1 MYLQQL
7 VIQGL
12 KSFASKSVL
21 EFKPGIT
28 AIVGPNGSGKSNTA
42 DAVRWVLGEQSLKTL
57 RGKKSEDVIFAG
69 SDKKSRL
76 GFCQV
81 DMHLNN
87 EDRQAPIDY
96 GEIIITRK
104 IYRDGEGEYFINK
117 NKVRLQDI
125 LLLLAKSNFGQR
137 SYSIIS
143 QGMVDLFLAATPN
156 QRKEFFDE
164 AAGVRQYQLK
174 KEQAEHKLDL
184 TRENLSQA
192 ELLIQEIEP
201 RLRSLTRQVHRL
213 EKREEVQAELKN
225 VQHTYYTGQWHDLAA
240 QHEVEEKKF
249 HETDKK
255 RETVTKELDTIQA
268 HMHELALGTSRQE
281 EYDKLQREY
290 NQLSTEKNSL
300 LRDQAIIKGKI
311 AVSREQQGQYDLVW
325 LERRKEQLQASIS
338 ELDVSSAGHSGQ
350 AEKFSSHLA
359 EKEKTFQVVSSEI
372 QALSQSLQASRSRMA
387 NRKTVTIPEVA
398 KSIDQLFTEQQELL
412 NKIEQAQTLDEL
424 HAIKTTARAITSQ
437 LRHLAQKLRE
447 SGSGDPHEVIGLQDQ
462 IAKLLGHKE
471 TIATEINAI
480 KIKLQVHQEKE
491 SLHRAQITNLTD
503 ELAKISRDLTR
514 ASSSKTASE
523 LSRDIANDEKEISQK
538 INGIEAQLSKITEQI
553 ASFNQTEQKKKEE
566 VFKQQNVFSQKQQAL
581 NIITAELNG
590 IQISIA
596 KIETHQ
602 EDLAKEM
609 TDELTDDERARVKA
623 GPAVPPEPQLFEQI
637 QHLKKQ
643 IELIGGIDPQVA
655 EEYKTTKER
664 FDFLTTETADL
675 NKAMADLES
684 AIANL
689 NETIKEQFGKAFE
702 QINAQ
707 FGEYFKILFNGG
719 HASLSLVKEEP
730 KSPEEELKEMGEE
743 EEDEEGDDNEDAEE
757 EKKKNPLY
765 TKKVEKII
773 TGIDIHATP
782 PGKKLRGISMLSG
795 GERALTSI
803 ALICAIIHNNP
814 SPFVILDEV
823 DAALDESNSIRFA
836 SIVERLSKK
845 TQFIVI
851 THNRATMNKATIIY
865 GVTMSNDGASKLLS
879 IDMAEAEKVVNR

>member
-7 VIQGL
+7 VIQGF

-21 EFKPGIT
+21 EFKRGIT

-143 QGMVDLFLAATPN
+143 QGMVDLFLAATPS

-174 KEQAEHKLDL
+174 KEQAEHKLNL
-184 TRENLSQA
+184 TKENLNQA
-192 ELLIQEIEP
+192 QLLIQEIEP

-213 EKREEVQAELKN
+213 EKREEVQAELKD
-225 VQHTYYTGQWHDLAA
+225 VQHAYYTGQWHDLDK
-240 QHEVEEKKF
+240 QHGIEEKKF
-249 HETDKK
+249 NETDKK
-255 RETVTKELDTIQA
+255 RESITKELAAIQA
-268 HMHELALGTSRQE
+268 HMRELAMGTTRQE

-290 NQLSTEKNSL
+290 NWLTVEKNSL
-300 LRDQAIIKGKI
+300 LRDQAVIKGKI
-311 AVSREQQGQYDLVW
+311 TVNREQQGQYDLVW
-325 LERRKEQLQASIS
+325 LERRQEQLQTAIS
-338 ELDVSSAGHSGQ
+338 GLDKSSADHSAQ
-350 AEKFSSHLA
+350 AEKFSGHLV
-359 EKEKTFQVVSSEI
+359 EKEKAFLAISSEI
-372 QALSQSLQASRSRMA
+372 QTLNQNLQASRSRMA
-387 NRKTVTIPEVA
+387 NQKTIAIPEIA
-398 KSIDQLFTEQQELL
+398 QSIDQLLTGQQELL

-424 HAIKTTARAITSQ
+424 QAVKTTARAITSQ

-447 SGSGDPHEVIGLQDQ
+447 SGSGDPHEVISIQDQ

-471 TIATEINAI
+471 TIATEINSLQI
-480 KIKLQVHQEKE
+480 RLQVHQEKE
-491 SLHRAQITNLTD
+491 SLHRAQLKSLTD
-503 ELAKISRDLTR
+503 ELAKISRDLSR

-523 LSRDIANDEKEISQK
+523 LSQDIADDEKEISQK
-538 INGIEAQLSKITEQI
+538 ITAIEAQLSKITEQI
-553 ASFNQTEQKKKEE
+553 SSFNQTEQKKKEE
-566 VFKQQNVFSQKQQAL
+566 VFKQQNIFSIKQQAL
-581 NIITAELNG
+581 NAITAELNG
-590 IQISIA
+590 VQIAIA

-609 TDELTDDERARVKA
+609 TDELTDEERAKVKA
-623 GPAVPPEPQLFEQI
+623 GPAAPPEPQLFEQI

-655 EEYKTTKER
+655 EEYKSTKER
-664 FDFLTTETADL
+664 FDFLAKETEDL
-675 NKAMADLES
+675 NQAMADLES

-689 NETIKEQFGKAFE
+689 NETIKEQFSKAFE
-702 QINAQ
+702 QINEQ

-719 HASLSLVKEEP
+719 RANLSLIKEEP
-730 KSPEEELKEMGEE
+730 KSPEEELAEMGEE
-743 EEDEEGDDNEDAEE
+743 DNEEGEDDAEEE

-765 TKKVEKII
+765 AKKTEKII

-823 DAALDESNSIRFA
+823 DAALDETNSIRFA

-851 THNRATMNKATIIY
+851 THNRATMNKANIIY
-865 GVTMSNDGASKLLS
+865 GVTMSDDGASKLLS
-879 IDMAEAEKVVNR
+879 IDMAEAEKIVNR

>member
-1 MYLQQL
+1 MYLQKL
-7 VIQGL
+7 HIQGF

-143 QGMVDLFLAATPN
+143 QGMVDLFLAATPT
-156 QRKEFFDE
+156 QRKEYFDE
-164 AAGVRQYQLK
+164 AAGVRQFQLK
-174 KEQAEHKLDL
+174 KEQAEHKLSL
-184 TRENLSQA
+184 TRENLRQA

-213 EKREEVQAELKN
+213 EKREEVQKELKA

-240 QHEVEEKKF
+240 QHEKEEKTF

-255 RETVTKELDTIQA
+255 REAIDAELQSIQA
-268 HMHELALGTSRQE
+268 HMHELAMGTTRQE
-281 EYDKLQREY
+281 EYDRLQREY
-290 NQLSTEKNSL
+290 NQLTTEKNSL
-300 LRDQAIIKGKI
+300 LRDQAVIKGKI
-311 AVSREQQGQYDLVW
+311 AVGREQHGQYDLVW
-325 LERRKEQLQASIS
+325 LERRQEQLQSDIS
-338 ELDVSSAGHSGQ
+338 ELEKTGAVHASQAVKYSG
-350 AEKFSSHLA
+350 FLA
-359 EKEKTFQVVSSEI
+359 EKEKQ
-372 QALSQSLQASRSRMA
+372 LSGITGQIGTLNHSLETARSHMA
-387 NRKTVTIPEVA
+387 NKKSVTVPEIA
-398 KSIDQLFTEQQELL
+398 KAIDSLFSEQQEFLK
-412 NKIEQAQTLDEL
+412 KIEQAQTLDEL
-424 HAIKTTARAITSQ
+424 KSIKSTARALTSQ
-437 LRHLAQKLRE
+437 LHHLVQKLRDA
-447 SGSGDPHEVIGLQDQ
+447 GAGDPHEVITIQDEL
-462 IAKLLGHKE
+462 AKLFGHKE
-471 TIATEINAI
+471 TVTAEISAI
-480 KIKLQVHQEKE
+480 QVTIQVNQGKE
-491 SLHRAQITNLTD
+491 ALHRSQIRALTD
-503 ELAKISRDLTR
+503 ELNKITRDLSR
-514 ASSSKTASE
+514 ASASQSAGDISQDIAKEEREISGQIKDIDARLSKTHA
-523 LSRDIANDEKEISQK
+523 Q
-538 INGIEAQLSKITEQI
+538 INA
-553 ASFNQTEQKKKEE
+553 FNQTEQKKKEE
-566 VFKQQNVFSQKQQAL
+566 VFTQQRIFSEKQQAL
-581 NIITAELNG
+581 NAITAELNNS
-590 IQISIA
+590 QVAIA

-609 TDELTDDERARVKA
+609 TDELTDEERESVKRS
-623 GPAVPPEPQLFEQI
+623 PAVPAQPELFAQI

-655 EEYKTTKER
+655 EEYASTKER
-664 FDFLTTETADL
+664 FDFLSKQTEDL
-675 NKAMADLES
+675 NMAMTDLAT

-689 NETIKEQFGKAFE
+689 NETIKEQFSRAFE
-702 QINAQ
+702 RINEQ

-719 HASLSLVKEEP
+719 HASLSLIKEEP
-730 KSPEEELKEMGEE
+730 KSPEEELEEMGEDG
-743 EEDEEGDDNEDAEE
+743 EEDGDGEDKEEE
-757 EKKKNPLY
+757 EKKPLP
-765 TKKVEKII
+765 TNKKVEKII

-814 SPFVILDEV
+814 S
-823 DAALDESNSIRFA
+823 
-836 SIVERLSKK
+836 
-845 TQFIVI
+845 
-851 THNRATMNKATIIY
+851 
-865 GVTMSNDGASKLLS
+865 
-879 IDMAEAEKVVNR
+879 